1 MLSISLFF
9 QPKHDESE
17 KVEAEHIDDDEK
29 VAVPL
34 VDARDAPLPAMIA
47 RRESCVPDIKAS
59 PIRAKIQRGKVR
71 TLKSMFEA
79 TSSSD
84 INNVEEKTKR
94 LVKSGPKPIT
104 PGSKKKKRKKLAD
117 RNATGL
123 KQSLIKA
130 FFRGET
136 S

>member
-1 MLSISLFF
+1 M
-9 QPKHDESE
+9 
-17 KVEAEHIDDDEK
+17 
-29 VAVPL
+29 

-79 TSSSD
+79 SSSSSD
-84 INNVEEKTKR
+84 VKHVEEKTKR
-94 LVKSGPKPIT
+94 LVKTGPKPIT
-104 PGSKKKKRKKLAD
+104 PGSSKKKRKKLAD
-117 RNATGL
+117 RNETGL
-123 KQSLIKA
+123 KQSLIEA